1 MGQAALE
8 RAEQQL
14 AQGAARRAAGLREL
28 EVARREAAE
37 LARQLADAEAR
48 AENVIEAKAGLEA
61 RERLQ
66 ARETAEAL
74 PPPLSIVFLPAD
86 DL

>member
-1 MGQAALE
+1 MRQAALE

-28 EVARREAAE
+28 EAARREAAD
-37 LARQLADAEAR
+37 LARQLAEAEAR
-48 AENVIEAKAGLEA
+48 AENVREAQAGLEA

-66 ARETAEAL
+66 ARETAEGL

-86 DL
+86 EL